1 MPSPFPGMDPFLE
14 DPAGFPGFHNRF
26 VTYLAEV
33 LQTLLPPPYYAD
45 MEDRAWVEMSLRPIE
60 PDVDVLRGDA
70 PVPNGGRTA
79 VRAPFTPPVVVRAPH
94 FERHEAYVE
103 IFARHEQEQI
113 VTTIELLSPSN
124 KSGGSEG
131 RELYLKKQRE
141 VLQSKIHLVEIDLL
155 RGGQHTTAVP
165 LPLARQKAGTFDYHV
180 CIHHFD
186 NLEDFFVYPI
196 LLTQRL
202 PVLAIPLLPGDEA
215 VPLDLQAVLDRC
227 YDAGP
232 YRQRLRYQDAVPAPA
247 LSAERAAW
255 VAQVLRDKGVLP
267 AATTPPAKPKRQ
279 RRK

>member
-14 DPAGFPGFHNRF
+14 APAGFPGFHNRF
-26 VTYLAEV
+26 ITHLSEV
-33 LQTLLPPPYYAD
+33 LQALLLAPYYAD
-45 MEDRAWVEMSLRPIE
+45 MEDRAWVEMSARPIE
-60 PDVDVLRGDA
+60 PDVDVLRGA
-70 PVPNGGRTA
+70 PPGPGGGRTA

-94 FERHEAYVE
+94 FERHEVYVE

-124 KSGGSEG
+124 KGGSSEG
-131 RELYLKKQRE
+131 RELYLRKQRE

-165 LPLARQKAGTFDYHV
+165 LPLVRERAGTFDYHV

-196 LLTQRL
+196 LLSQRL
-202 PVLAIPLLPGDEA
+202 PVLAIPLLPGDEP

-232 YRQRLRYQDAVPAPA
+232 YRQRLRYQDAVPAPP
-247 LSAERAAW
+247 LLPEQAAW
-255 VAQVLRDKGVLP
+255 VAQVLREKGLLP
-267 AATTPPAKPKRQ
+267 ATAPPAKPKRQ

>member
-1 MPSPFPGMDPFLE
+1 MDPFLE
-14 DPAGFPGFHNRF
+14 APAGFPGFHNRF
-26 VTYLAEV
+26 VTHLSEV
-33 LQTLLPPPYYAD
+33 LQTLLRPPYYAD
-45 MEDRAWVEMSLRPIE
+45 IEDRAWVERFSSPIE
-60 PDVDVLRGDA
+60 C
-70 PVPNGGRTA
+70 
-79 VRAPFTPPVVVRAPH
+79 
-94 FERHEAYVE
+94 HEAHVE
-103 IFARHEQEQI
+103 IFARHEHEQI

-124 KSGGSEG
+124 KGGSSDG

-165 LPLARQKAGTFDYHV
+165 LPLARGRAGTFDYHV

-196 LLTQRL
+196 LLSQRL
-202 PVLAIPLLPGDEA
+202 PVLAIPLLPGDEP

-232 YRQRLRYQDAVPAPA
+232 YRQRLRYQDTVPPPA
-247 LSAERAAW
+247 LAPEQAEW
-255 VAQVLRDKGVLP
+255 VAQVLRDKGLLP
-267 AATTPPAKPKRQ
+267 ATAPPAKPKRP